1 MNDLISRQ
9 TALEIIRNLY
19 PSEPFMPMNRKRWK
33 EKYKPYIECE
43 KALERLPS
51 AQAERPK
58 GKWIPHKSIF
68 GGLGERVYTCNR
80 CGYNIGFHTENFCP
94 ECGSRMRGK

>member
-58 GKWIPHKSIF
+58 GKWIDCNWSI
-68 GGLGERVYTCNR
+68 R
-80 CGYNIGFHTENFCP
+80 CSECDYSMPWAVRNFCP
-94 ECGSRMRGK
+94 NCGADMRGEEHV